1 MLTNNI
7 FNKLKLNK
15 LKRDFKTIFLVR
27 NRILLVILS
36 ILNPFSSTSFSFS
49 SNAYALSD
57 YYTYKISNQT
67 NQITTQECSIQQTIL
82 LKKP

>member
-1 MLTNNI
+1 MLTNYI
-7 FNKLKLNK
+7 FNALKLNK

-36 ILNPFSSTSFSFS
+36 VLNSFSSTSSSFS
-49 SNAYALSD
+49 SNAYVLSD
-57 YYTYKISNQT
+57 YYTYNLSNQT
-67 NQITTQECSIQQTIL
+67 NQIIKQECSIQQTIL